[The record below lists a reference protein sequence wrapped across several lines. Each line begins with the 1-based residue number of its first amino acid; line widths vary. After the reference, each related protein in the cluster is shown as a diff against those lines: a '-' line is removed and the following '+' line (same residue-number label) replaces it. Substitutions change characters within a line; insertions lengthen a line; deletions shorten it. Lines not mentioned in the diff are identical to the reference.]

1 MELPAE
7 DTTHLEVTLPDEA
20 ATAALAARLA
30 PLLRTGDLVALSGGL
45 GVGKTAFCRAL
56 INALPGAK
64 EEVPSPTF
72 TLVQVYE
79 RGDRQ
84 VWHFD
89 LYRLEDPQEVRELG
103 LDDALADGICLIEW
117 PERLEAG
124 LRAERL
130 DLHLAMRPADDRARL
145 ATLRGQGTWAER
157 LAANA
162 QELSHR

>member
-1 MELPAE
+1 MELPAR
-7 DTTHLEVTLPDEA
+7 DPTCLEVALPNEA

-45 GVGKTAFCRAL
+45 GAGKTAFCRAL
-56 INALPGAK
+56 INALPGSQ

-89 LYRLEDPQEVRELG
+89 LYRLENPEDVWELG
-103 LDDALADGICLIEW
+103 LDDALAEGISLIEW
-117 PERLEAG
+117 PERLETG

-130 DLHLAMRPADDRARL
+130 DLHLAMGPADDRSRL
-145 ATLRGQGTWAER
+145 ATLRGCGSWAER
-157 LAANA
+157 LTANA
-162 QELSHR
+162 GELSQT